1 MSIIIEDERIVDLA
15 RRLAAL
21 TGETMTEAVRIA
33 IHERLK
39 RQEANSGRRPL
50 RERLMEIA
58 NHCASLPVVRERA
71 EDEILGYDERGR
83 PRPTVTAPRPSP
95 ARSPEGAQA

>member
-1 MSIIIEDERIVDLA
+1 MSIVIEDERIVDLA

-71 EDEILGYDERGR
+71 EDEILVPPPPAPPCPPPPPFL
-83 PRPTVTAPRPSP
+83 PRPER
-95 ARSPEGAQA
+95 QA